1 MSNFAILNDTHC
13 GIRNSSEIFLDNA
26 EKFYSDVFFPYL
38 EEHSIKHILHL
49 GDYYDNRKFINFR
62 ALHRNRK
69 MFLSELRDRQIT
81 MDIIAGNHDTF
92 YKNTNDLNSLKEL
105 LGHYMDEVRIINEPT
120 EVQYGDVTWGLVP
133 WIAPDNEAQSIEFLK
148 TTTATHIGGHFEL
161 RGFEIMKGVEM
172 DHGMET
178 DIFDRF
184 DAVYSGHYHTK
195 SSKNNIHYLGGQ
207 MEFFWNDAHDPKHFH
222 TFDTDTKQM
231 TAVRN
236 PHTLFE
242 RIYYDDSQ
250 TDYLQYDLSNIDNK
264 FIKVVVINKSD
275 LFTFDRFIDRLQSKK
290 IHELKIVENFNE
302 FVGESVA
309 DSDVS
314 LEDTT
319 SLLNSYIDAIDTDL
333 DKARIKTQMHELFV
347 EAQSMEIA

>member
-1 MSNFAILNDTHC
+1 MSKFVIINDTHC

-26 EKFYSDVFFPYL
+26 NSFYNDVLFPYML
-38 EEHSIKHILHL
+38 EHNITQILHL
-49 GDYYDNRKFINFR
+49 GDVFDNRRFVNFK
-62 ALHRNRK
+62 ALHSFRHN
-69 MFLSELRDRQIT
+69 FLAKLRT
-81 MDIIAGNHDTF
+81 YGFHMDVFCGNHDTF
-92 YKNTNDLNSLKEL
+92 WKSTNDLNSLKEL

-120 EVQYGDVTWGLVP
+120 EVKYGDVTWGLVP
-133 WIAPDNEAQSIEFLK
+133 WIAPDNEEQALEFLR
-148 TTTATHIGGHFEL
+148 TTKATHIGGHFEL
-161 RGFEIMKGVEM
+161 NGFEVMKGVEM
-172 DHGMET
+172 QHGMET
-178 DIFDRF
+178 NFLERF

-195 SSKNNIHYLGGQ
+195 SSKNNIHYLGTQ
-207 MEFFWNDAHDPKHFH
+207 LEFFWNDAHDPKHFH
-222 TFDTDTKQM
+222 IFDTETKAL
-231 TAVRN
+231 TAIQN
-236 PHTLFE
+236 PHTLFK
-242 RIYYDDSQ
+242 RIYYDDTK
-250 TDYLQYDLSNIDNK
+250 TDYLQYDLSDADNK

-275 LFTFDRFIDRLQSKK
+275 LFTFDRFIDRLQSKR

-302 FVGESVA
+302 FIGESVA